1 MPMTVDPATARA
13 ELEAIGERRA
23 AGEHVRAAAML
34 DLEQWAAAALEAG
47 LTRVE
52 IARLAGVSRTT
63 VYAIL
68 AAR

>member
-1 MPMTVDPATARA
+1 MSADDARSALA
-13 ELEAIGERRA
+13 EIGERRA
-23 AGEHVRAAAML
+23 AGERIRANAML
-34 DLEQWAAAALEAG
+34 DLERWAPAALDAG

-68 AAR
+68 DADG